1 MTGPQPLRWHRPLL
15 WFAAVMGLL
24 ALVAAA
30 GVFVD
35 DRLVVGSPAW
45 LKPFKFAVSMG
56 VYAVTLAWL
65 LRATRRGRRTGWW
78 AGTVVTLAAAMEMVL
93 IVLQAVRGRASHFNQ
108 GTPFDEAVWSLMGN
122 MVVVLWTASLV
133 VAVVV
138 AFQRGGDPVLKSAAR
153 LGFTLSLAGM
163 LVAFLM
169 TMPTGEQQAALDRG
183 ETVGMVGAHSV
194 GVVDGG
200 PAMPVTGWSTTGG
213 DLRVAHFVGIHAL
226 QALPLLALLLAGA
239 ARRRPDGPFGAPRA
253 ARGLVRAAALGYGGL
268 IALLTWQALRGQPL
282 LEPDART
289 LLAAGLLAVT
299 VAGAA
304 GLAVRPRNRAPI
316 APEPVPAAAIV
327 GP

>member
-1 MTGPQPLRWHRPLL
+1 M
-15 WFAAVMGLL
+15 
-24 ALVAAA
+24 
-30 GVFVD
+30 
-35 DRLVVGSPAW
+35 
-45 LKPFKFAVSMG
+45 
-56 VYAVTLAWL
+56 
-65 LRATRRGRRTGWW
+65 
-78 AGTVVTLAAAMEMVL
+78 TLAAAVEMYL

-169 TMPTGEQQAALDRG
+169 TMPTDDQQAALDRG

-194 GVVDGG
+194 GVADGG
-200 PAMPVTGWSTTGG
+200 PAMPVTGWSSTGG

-226 QALPLLALLLAGA
+226 QALPLLALLLAAA
-239 ARRRPDGPFGAPRA
+239 ARRRPDGPFGSPRA
-253 ARGLVRAAALGYGGL
+253 ARGLVRAAALGYAGL

-304 GLAVRPRNRAPI
+304 GLALRPRNRAPI
-316 APEPVPAAAIV
+316 AAEPVPVPAIV